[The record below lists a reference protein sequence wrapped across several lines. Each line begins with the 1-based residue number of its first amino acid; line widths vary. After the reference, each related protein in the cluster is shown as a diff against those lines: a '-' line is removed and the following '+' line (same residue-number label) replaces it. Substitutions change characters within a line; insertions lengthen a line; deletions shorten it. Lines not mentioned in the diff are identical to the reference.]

1 MKTVIICGI
10 LLLLLTVSAQPF
22 TILSLTEP
30 VPEEGAMFGRY
41 VSGAGDVN
49 GDGFDD
55 IIVGVRYGTV
65 DGIEWAGEAFMF
77 LGPYLISVVPL
88 TDPAPDT
95 HAQYGFSVSGAGDVN
110 GDGFD
115 DVIVGTYVGGGVNAP
130 PGRAVVFL
138 GPDADSAIS
147 LSEPVPESSAVFGYS
162 VSGAGDVNGDSFD
175 DVIVGAYS
183 ADVWGI
189 NGAGRAFAFLGPGL
203 GSVIPLTEPVPEL
216 NARFGFSV
224 SGAGDVDGDGFDD
237 VIVGAFRANP
247 SGITE
252 AGEAFLFLGP
262 DLDIV
267 IPLTEPVLEEGA
279 CFGECVSGLG
289 DVNGDGFDDAIVGAS
304 PADPWGI
311 FSAGEA
317 FVFLG
322 PDLDSVIPLT
332 EPVPEEVGCFGWS
345 VSGAGDVNGDGFY
358 DVLVGAAG
366 TVDGLAMAG
375 EAFLF
380 LGPDLDSVI
389 SFTEPAP
396 DSDAQFSSS
405 LSGAGDVD
413 GDGLSD
419 LVVGALLGDVDTME
433 NAGEAFVFLTRAASI
448 EKDGGVLSL
457 DAPPDTVFVDSSYVV
472 MATVLNLGNVVLTFN
487 VVATIDGYGD
497 TVQVSG
503 LAPDSSIQVT
513 FENWQVPST
522 DSISY
527 TMTVCTRVVND
538 IDSTNDCGEKTIFA
552 YNPLGVEESSTLGAR
567 GLRFEL
573 LQNEPNPFHGR
584 TVIGYSL
591 PAAGSVTLEVYDI
604 TGRLVKTLVDGHH
617 EPGLYQVRWDSKNQ
631 ASSIYFY
638 RLQAG
643 GFRDTKKMA
652 LLR

>member
-1 MKTVIICGI
+1 MKTLIICAI
-10 LLLLLTVSAQPF
+10 LFLFSTASAQPF

-30 VPEEGAMFGRY
+30 VPEEHAMFGRS

-55 IIVGVRYGTV
+55 VIVGVRYGTV

-147 LSEPVPESSAVFGYS
+147 LSEPVPESSAVFGS
-162 VSGAGDVNGDSFD
+162 
-175 DVIVGAYS
+175 
-183 ADVWGI
+183 
-189 NGAGRAFAFLGPGL
+189 
-203 GSVIPLTEPVPEL
+203 
-216 NARFGFSV
+216 SV

-237 VIVGAFRANP
+237 VIVGAYSANVCGADAAGRAF
-247 SGITE
+247 
-252 AGEAFLFLGP
+252 AFLGP
-262 DLDIV
+262 GLDSV
-267 IPLTEPVLEEGA
+267 IPLTEPVPELGA
-279 CFGECVSGLG
+279 TFGISVSGAG
-289 DVNGDGFDDAIVGAS
+289 DVNGDGFDDVIVGAHS
-304 PADPWGI
+304 ANPWGVTD
-311 FSAGEA
+311 AGEA

-332 EPVPEEVGCFGWS
+332 EPVLEEGAIFGGRVSGLGDVDGNGLDDVIVGASAADPWGIFAAGEAFVFLGPGLDSVIPLTEPVPEEVGTFGRS

-358 DVLVGAAG
+358 DVLVGAGG

-389 SFTEPAP
+389 SFSEPAP
-396 DSDAQFSSS
+396 DSGAGFSSS

-413 GDGLSD
+413 GDSLSD
-419 LVVGALLGDVDTME
+419 LVVGACLGDVGGIET
-433 NAGEAFVFLTRAASI
+433 AGEAFVFLTREVGIQEQS
-448 EKDGGVLSL
+448 
-457 DAPPDTVFVDSSYVV
+457 P
-472 MATVLNLGNVVLTFN
+472 TFN
-487 VVATIDGYGD
+487 VQCLE
-497 TVQVSG
+497 VQ
-503 LAPDSSIQVT
+503 
-513 FENWQVPST
+513 
-522 DSISY
+522 
-527 TMTVCTRVVND
+527 
-538 IDSTNDCGEKTIFA
+538 
-552 YNPLGVEESSTLGAR
+552 
-567 GLRFEL
+567 L
-573 LQNEPNPFHGR
+573 LQNEPNPFGGR

-591 PAAGSVTLEVYDI
+591 PAAGAVALEIYDI
-604 TGRLVKTLVDGHH
+604 TGRLAKILVDEHQK
-617 EPGLYQVRWDSKNQ
+617 PGLYQVRWEPKDN
-631 ASSIYFY
+631 SSGIYFY

-643 GFRDTKKMA
+643 SFADTKKMMHV
-652 LLR
+652 RK